1 MERVTVS
8 NWDNTVQ
15 QRPMPAKQGSY
26 LKMRLPSFAATR
38 DFRRKQP
45 TAPPN
50 SCTYIPQNCISR
62 TPSPLLLI
70 CHYQPLP
77 PLKYLKARSLQ
88 APPIVTHIPPHL
100 SLRPRNQS
108 RPVQRRC
115 VSRTPRP
122 PTPGH
127 IEQGAQ
133 KLDTI
138 RKTGRL

>member
-62 TPSPLLLI
+62 TPSPLPLI
-70 CHYQPLP
+70 CHSQPLP
-77 PLKYLKARSLQ
+77 PLKYLKSRGLQ
-88 APPIVTHIPPHL
+88 APPIVTPYSAASVTTPAQPVPTGSAKMRLPNAPAPDPWPH
-100 SLRPRNQS
+100 
-108 RPVQRRC
+108 
-115 VSRTPRP
+115 
-122 PTPGH
+122 
-127 IEQGAQ
+127 
-133 KLDTI
+133 
-138 RKTGRL
+138 